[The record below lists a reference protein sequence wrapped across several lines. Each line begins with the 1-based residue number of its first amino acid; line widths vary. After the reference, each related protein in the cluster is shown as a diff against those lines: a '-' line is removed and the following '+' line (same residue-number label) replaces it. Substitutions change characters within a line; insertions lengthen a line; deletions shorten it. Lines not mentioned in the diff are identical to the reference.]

1 MSQDFQKVLV
11 KDDRLMV
18 TDSVKYA
25 VIKGGS
31 NMTCSQY
38 QAISQSPSSVTFN
51 IQVPSQETVISR
63 NALVRTT
70 LTFTVQAKY
79 NAAYD
84 AGVGG
89 AGYPMLD
96 YGQQDAFAAFPFNQC
111 VNSVQWTIN
120 NNTVSQNTREILP
133 TLLRIHDKR
142 WLSRYN
148 GMTPTMYD
156 TYGSYND
163 AVGANNNPLGNWQN
177 SASLD
182 NDLIPRGCFP
192 ARFYYYAGTTLTLGV
207 PSLTAAAPT
216 QTCYIDIN
224 VTEPVLVSPWTFAGD
239 DSCGMYGIQNLN
251 AIYNLTSVANTAFR
265 MANTD
270 SRFTAVN
277 GGASSTAPIVTLFA
291 VNNTQLLLQYLT
303 PHPSDLMPSRNCLPY
318 YELPRYL
325 TSNLPALGR
334 ATSNMFI
341 TQNLAQTAPVAIANT
356 ATSSSGPAPVYNTT
370 SDAWNLYN
378 GGLPSFIGA
387 NGLPASVSLVS
398 QSLQLNQIPDKIYI
412 TVGYPQTSPTKT
424 CAFTDSF
431 ASIANISINWNNSSG
446 LLSSATQQDLWRMSV
461 ENGINQSWQE
471 FQGYTAGIITPKA
484 VTYTALNNAGAAAVP
499 ITIPAG
505 TPTYIQTCGSV
516 LCLEFGKDIELKDDY
531 YAPGSLGNFQ
541 LQFNLGV
548 YNTSPLYDI
557 STGYVIQ
564 TIIQNSGVFSL
575 ERGVA
580 SSYLGILTKSD
591 VLEASRDKPYAYSDA
606 IRMVGGAAGASSGF
620 FKRLMGTMGRI
631 APKMLHEG
639 IDDFVAHKGKGES
652 GGGVSG
658 AGVSGAGQS
667 GGRRHRKG
675 MGALEDRLY

>member
-31 NMTCSQY
+31 NMTCAQY
-38 QAISQSPSSVTFN
+38 RAISQSPSSVTFN
-51 IQVPSQETVISR
+51 VQVPSQETVISR
-63 NALVRTT
+63 NALIRTT
-70 LTFTVQAKY
+70 LTFSVTATNLAAY
-79 NAAYD
+79 NATQAEN
-84 AGVGG
+84 
-89 AGYPMLD
+89 LID
-96 YGQQDAFAAFPFNQC
+96 YGSQDAFGPFPFNQC

-133 TLLRIHDKR
+133 VLTRIHDKR
-142 WLSRYN
+142 FLARYN
-148 GMTPTMYD
+148 GMTPTMFD
-156 TYGSYND
+156 TYGNYND
-163 AVGANNNPLGNWQN
+163 GVGAQNNSLGSWQN

-192 ARFYYYAGTTLTLGV
+192 AQVVNATWAAGAAQ
-207 PSLTAAAPT
+207 SQQTA
-216 QTCYIDIN
+216 YITIT

-251 AIYNLTSVANTAFR
+251 AIYNLSSTARTAFR
-265 MANTD
+265 MANCDT
-270 SRFTAVN
+270 RFAPPAGSSP
-277 GGASSTAPIVTLFA
+277 GGQPVVTLVG
-291 VNNTQLLLQYLT
+291 VNDTQLLLQYLT

-325 TSNLPALGR
+325 TSNLQQVSGASANMYVTETPGAAMSAGPQLATPYSPAVF
-334 ATSNMFI
+334 SNGLV
-341 TQNLAQTAPVAIANT
+341 T
-356 ATSSSGPAPVYNTT
+356 
-370 SDAWNLYN
+370 
-378 GGLPSFIGA
+378 GGLPIPGA
-387 NGLPASVSLVS
+387 TTIISNT
-398 QSLQLNQIPDKIYI
+398 LQLNQIPDKIYI
-412 TVGYPQTSPTKT
+412 TVQLPPESKSASTP
-424 CAFTDSF
+424 DSF
-431 ASIANISINWNNSSG
+431 LSITNISINWNNSSG

-461 ENGINQSWQE
+461 ENGINQTFQE
-471 FQGYTAGIITPKA
+471 FQGFTAGPTLKA
-484 VTYTALNNAGAAAVP
+484 ASGFGAFTA
-499 ITIPAG
+499 PAG
-505 TPTYIQTCGSV
+505 TQSYIQTCGSV

-548 YNTSPLYDI
+548 ANYSPTTYGIGTL
-557 STGYVIQ
+557 SMQ

-591 VLEASRDKPYAYSDA
+591 VLEASRDRPYAYSDA
-606 IRMVGGAAGASSGF
+606 VRMVGGASGASSGF
-620 FKRLMGTMGRI
+620 FKRLMGTIGRV

-639 IDDFVAHKGKGES
+639 AKDFMAHKDGKGVS

-658 AGVSGAGQS
+658 GGVS
-667 GGRRHRKG
+667 GGRRKG
-675 MGALEDRLY
+675 MGSLEDRLY